1 MNLASKSG
9 KKGSGKK
16 PAKKAADAQRI
27 QKLSD
32 AALTIRR
39 GNSINA
45 IVKALFEAADTKSVS
60 RAYLR
65 KILKPVL
72 DADFKTI
79 RDEREDLGNGVSH
92 DTEDGL
98 YYSVKDGVEKGH
110 VTEQE
115 ALEYI
120 KGE

>member
-1 MNLASKSG
+1 MNLAKSNKRSVG
-9 KKGSGKK
+9 KVVRKT
-16 PAKKAADAQRI
+16 PDAQAVK
-27 QKLSD
+27 KLSD

-45 IVKALFEAADTKSVS
+45 IVKALFEAADTKNVS

-65 KILKPVL
+65 KVLKPVL
-72 DADFKTI
+72 DADFQTI

-110 VTEQE
+110 TTEQE